1 MAISTSVI
9 SDPTIRDLSD
19 SLRQRDHL
27 IGVEVS
33 PAIIRAG
40 VFSPALHLVGKTK
53 FSTKVERGPEA
64 VIERIAKCIRYAAD
78 ECDLPLDRIAAIGVG
93 VPGRLDESAGLVA
106 ELPELAWEDVPL
118 GVELEKRLSLP
129 VFIGQAFNFGTLGI
143 FSQEAK
149 CGPRSFIALFLG
161 PVIGGGV
168 LRDGQ
173 FENLN
178 GLADGGLTF
187 EAPERNIF
195 TSLQHSEFHDF
206 RSRDFR
212 KALRRG
218 NDAVRQFVQQIATE
232 SGRIAAQLAM
242 RYSPETIAFGGGM
255 LDEMKNEIMRIAEES
270 FRKTMN
276 LREANMPA
284 FLPSTLGDLAAVTGA
299 ATWAA
304 QRNSVKPVI
313 DSYAAM
319 EDR

>member
-1 MAISTSVI
+1 MAISAPVI
-9 SDPTIRDLSD
+9 SDATIQDLSN
-19 SLRQRDHL
+19 SLQQRNHF

-64 VIERIAKCIRYAAD
+64 VIERIAKCIRYVAD
-78 ECDLPLDRIAAIGVG
+78 ECDLPLDRVAAVGVG
-93 VPGRLDESAGLVA
+93 VPGRVNESADLVA
-106 ELPELAWEDVPL
+106 EVPELAWEDVPL
-118 GVELEKRLSLP
+118 GVELEKRLALP
-129 VFIGQAFNFGTLGI
+129 VCIGQAFNFGTLGI

-149 CGPRSFIALFLG
+149 RGPRSFIALFLG

-168 LRDGQ
+168 IRDGQ
-173 FENLN
+173 LENLN

-195 TSLQHSEFHDF
+195 TSLQPSEFRDF

-218 NDAVRQFVQQIATE
+218 NDAVRQFVQQIAME

-242 RYSPETIAFGGGM
+242 RYSPETVAFGGGM
-255 LDEMKNEIMRIAEES
+255 LDEMKSEIMRIAEES
-270 FRKTMN
+270 FRNTMRF
-276 LREANMPA
+276 REAKMPV
-284 FLPSTLGDLAAVTGA
+284 FLASTLGDLAVVTGA

-304 QRNSVKPVI
+304 QRHSVKPVI